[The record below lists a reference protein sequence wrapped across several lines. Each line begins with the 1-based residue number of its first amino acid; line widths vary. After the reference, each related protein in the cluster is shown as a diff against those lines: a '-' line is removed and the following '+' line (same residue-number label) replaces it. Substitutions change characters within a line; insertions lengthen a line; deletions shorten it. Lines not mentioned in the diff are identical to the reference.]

1 MGNLNLGLNNTIYL
15 INRYNSNINQ
25 ITSLIDLG

>member
-1 MGNLNLGLNNTIYL
+1 MGNLNLDLNNTIYL

-25 ITSLIDLG
+25 ITWLIDLG